1 MHKGPL
7 CMGIVRHSASLQI
20 RTIADQLYYLIRK
33 RILQGELAE
42 GEPIRQDTIAAEL
55 GISKIPLRE
64 ALARLEQDGL
74 VRSHVNRGFTVNTLS
89 AEEADEV
96 FALRLQLEPT
106 ATVAGSRHATA
117 ADHAH
122 ARAMLAEVGNACM
135 QGDGDW
141 GECNRAFHMSLI
153 RPGAGTLTYT
163 MIERLNVIAD
173 RYVRFHLGP
182 MGRPEQANIQ
192 HGKILAAWID
202 RDEKTL
208 LKLSRNHI
216 RDTHEDLRKEL
227 PRAGSK

>member
-1 MHKGPL
+1 
-7 CMGIVRHSASLQI
+7 MGIVRHSTSLQV

-33 RILQGELAE
+33 RILKGELAE
-42 GEPIRQDTIAAEL
+42 GEPIRQDTIATEL

-74 VRSHVNRGFTVNTLS
+74 VRSHANRGFTVNTLS

-106 ATVAGSRHATA
+106 ATVAGSRRATA
-117 ADHAH
+117 ADHAL
-122 ARAMLAEVGNACM
+122 ARATLAAVGNAAM
-135 QGDGDW
+135 QDDVDW

-153 RPGAGTLTYT
+153 APGAGTLTYT

-192 HGKILAAWID
+192 HGQILEAWING
-202 RDEKTL
+202 DEKTL
-208 LKLSRNHI
+208 LKLSRSHI
-216 RDTHEDLRKEL
+216 RNTHDDLRKEL
-227 PRAGSK
+227 PRSGSRL

>member
-1 MHKGPL
+1 
-7 CMGIVRHSASLQI
+7 MGIVHHSASLQI

-42 GEPIRQDTIAAEL
+42 GDPIRQDTIAAEL

-74 VRSHVNRGFTVNTLS
+74 VRSHANRGFTVNTLS

-96 FALRLQLEPT
+96 FALRLQLEPA
-106 ATVAGSRHATA
+106 ATVAGSRHANA

-122 ARAMLAEVGNACM
+122 ARATLAAVGNACM

-153 RPGAGTLTYT
+153 SPGSGTLTYT

-192 HGKILAAWID
+192 HGKILEAWIG

-208 LKLSRNHI
+208 LRLSRNHI
-216 RDTHEDLRKEL
+216 RDTHDDLRKEL
-227 PRAGSK
+227 PRTGAAR

>member
-1 MHKGPL
+1 
-7 CMGIVRHSASLQI
+7 
-20 RTIADQLYYLIRK
+20 
-33 RILQGELAE
+33 
-42 GEPIRQDTIAAEL
+42 
-55 GISKIPLRE
+55 
-64 ALARLEQDGL
+64 
-74 VRSHVNRGFTVNTLS
+74 
-89 AEEADEV
+89 
-96 FALRLQLEPT
+96 
-106 ATVAGSRHATA
+106 
-117 ADHAH
+117 
-122 ARAMLAEVGNACM
+122 
-135 QGDGDW
+135 
-141 GECNRAFHMSLI
+141 
-153 RPGAGTLTYT
+153 